1 MKALKLISLLT
12 IIAVLIAGCGAPL
25 AQQKPTPSPTFTRT
39 PKPTFTPTPS
49 EAISSLPIALTTS
62 PQVTTPAPTTPPP
75 SPTPVG
81 QPEAT
86 FQSPLTTPS
95 PVTQL
100 ETAFQS
106 PLATP
111 SPTPTQAPAGQVRAV
126 VILDGLNIRSGPGTV
141 YPILGKARL
150 NDTFTVLARNANGDW
165 LQLCCINGK
174 EGWASARYLRL
185 EGGSV
190 DSIAIAQA
198 IPPTPTP
205 RPRPTPTP
213 PPPPPSMPYALTAV
227 KCTGSGSAYLKA
239 FVRAGGQPQG
249 GVNVVFVPVG
259 VCNGPTTPIDGS
271 RGCTLKVDGPLPG
284 NWQVYLTD
292 AAGNRISDIANIKTD
307 SSGCISAEIYFD
319 HR

>member
-1 MKALKLISLLT
+1 MKVIRLFSLLT
-12 IIAVLIAGCGAPL
+12 VLVIFAAGCGGMPMA
-25 AQQKPTPSPTFTRT
+25 QKPTPSPTFTRT

-49 EAISSLPIALTTS
+49 EAMAALPATPTPLPSPEVTSEATPTPTPFQSPIA
-62 PQVTTPAPTTPPP
+62 TPP
-75 SPTPVG
+75 G
-81 QPEAT
+81 QPET
-86 FQSPLTTPS
+86 S
-95 PVTQL
+95 
-100 ETAFQS
+100 FQS

-111 SPTPTQAPAGQVRAV
+111 TPAPTEAPAPTGLVKAIV
-126 VILDGLNIRSGPGTV
+126 TIDELNIRTGPGTA
-141 YPILGKARL
+141 YPILGKAKL
-150 NDTFTVLARNANGDW
+150 NDSFTVIAKNPGGDW
-165 LQLCCINGK
+165 LQLCCLRGK

-185 EGGSV
+185 EGGTIDSV
-190 DSIAIAQA
+190 KVAQA

-213 PPPPPSMPYALTAV
+213 PPPPPPSLPYALTSI
-227 KCTGSGSAYLKA
+227 KCMGAGSAYLKV

-271 RGCTLKVDGPLPG
+271 RGCTLAVDGPLPG

-292 AAGNRISDIANIKTD
+292 AAGNRISDYANVRTD
-307 SSGCISAEIYFD
+307 SSGCVSVEIYFD